1 MKNEKKRLAIIGA
14 GFWSHY
20 QIAAWKELQRTI
32 LVAVCD
38 RDRSKA
44 ESLANKFGIPSVY
57 VNAEEMIRQKE
68 PDVVDII
75 TNPETHEELVLLAA
89 REHTPVICQKPMAT
103 TIESASRMVE
113 AAKKADIPFFVHE
126 NWRWQR
132 PLREIKNI
140 LNQDIIGKIFRGRII
155 YSNNFPVFI
164 NQPFLK
170 ELDRFIL
177 TDMGTHLLDVSRF
190 LFGEAETVY
199 CQTASVSPE
208 IKGED
213 VATVQLKMKNG
224 VHVGVD
230 MSYASVLEED
240 TFPQTLVLIEGEKG
254 SIRLGPDYWVTTTI
268 KQKSQRKQYSPKSY
282 HWIDPAYVLVQ
293 SSIVDA
299 NQSFLEGLEGKKSAE
314 TTGEDNLKT
323 LKLVYAAYESAD
335 TNIVIAV

>member
-1 MKNEKKRLAIIGA
+1 MKNKKKRLAIIGA
-14 GFWSHY
+14 GYWSYY
-20 QIAAWKELQRTI
+20 QIAAWKELQKTI
-32 LVAVCD
+32 LVAICD

-44 ESLANKFGIPSVY
+44 ESLANKFGISSVY
-57 VNAEEMIRQKE
+57 DNAEEMIRQKE
-68 PDVVDII
+68 PDVIDII

-89 REHTPVICQKPMAT
+89 KEHTPVICQKPMAP
-103 TIESASRMVE
+103 TIESADRMVE
-113 AAKKADIPFFVHE
+113 AAKKANIPFFVHE

-140 LNQDIIGKIFRGRII
+140 LNKNIIGKIFRGRII

-170 ELDRFIL
+170 ELDRFML

-199 CQTASVSPE
+199 CQTASVSPG

-213 VATVQLKMKNG
+213 VATIQLKMKKG
-224 VHVGVD
+224 AHVSVD
-230 MSYASVLEED
+230 MSYASVLEEG

-254 SIRLGPDYWVTTTI
+254 SIRLDPDYWITITT

-282 HWIDPAYVLVQ
+282 PWIDPAYALVQ

-299 NQSFLEGLEGKKSAE
+299 NQSFLEELEGKKSAE

-323 LKLVYAAYESAD
+323 LKLVYAAYESAE
-335 TNIVIAV
+335 TNTVIAV